1 MSWLANEQN
10 RAQTG
15 SAKVKQIVKCL
26 VLLKPYFPASS
37 DVLIIEAGM
46 VVMVL
51 WMTMGRSHSKR
62 EPSTFPSLEQW
73 LGKLARRKGLS
84 VVFVGLL
91 VLSLRIVLLPV
102 LGVPEPDAHDEF
114 SNLLAA
120 DTFAHGR
127 PTNPTHPM
135 WVHFESFH
143 ILQQPTYMSIY
154 PPGQGLILALG
165 EKLGHPWIGV
175 CLIAAAMCSA
185 FCWMLQGW
193 LSPGWALLGGL
204 LAILRLGLL
213 SSWMNSYWGGSLA
226 ALGGA
231 VVLGAWPRLKHGAKV
246 RNAILMGFG
255 LAILAGSRPY
265 EGLALSLVI

>member
-15 SAKVKQIVKCL
+15 SAKVKQIVKCQ

-51 WMTMGRSHSKR
+51 WMTMRRSRSKR

-84 VVFVGLL
+84 VIFVGLL
-91 VLSLRIVLLPV
+91 VLSLRTVLLPI

-127 PTNPTHPM
+127 LTNPTHPM
-135 WVHFESFH
+135 WAHFESFH
-143 ILQQPTYMSIY
+143 ILQKPTYMSMY
-154 PPGQGLILALG
+154 PPAEGLVLAAG
-165 EKLGHPWIGV
+165 ERLGHPWIDQLV
-175 CLIAAAMCSA
+175 VTEHMRSMVLL
-185 FCWMLQGW
+185 MLQGW
-193 LSPGWALLGGL
+193 LPPGGALLSAMRARL
-204 LAILRLGLL
+204 HLRE
-213 SSWMNSYWGGSLA
+213 
-226 ALGGA
+226 
-231 VVLGAWPRLKHGAKV
+231 
-246 RNAILMGFG
+246 I
-255 LAILAGSRPY
+255 
-265 EGLALSLVI
+265 